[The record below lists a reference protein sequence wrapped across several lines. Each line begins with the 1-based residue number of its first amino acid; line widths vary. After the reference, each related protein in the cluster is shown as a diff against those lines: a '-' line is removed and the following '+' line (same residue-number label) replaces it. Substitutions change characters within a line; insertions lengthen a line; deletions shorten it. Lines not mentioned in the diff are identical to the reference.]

1 MLALLALASSVF
13 WGTSD
18 FFAGLKARTIAPPAV
33 VAVTQGFALLALSV
47 ILLARHT
54 GFSPSFS
61 GNGPFWAIAA
71 GVAGAL
77 GLVCFYTALASGT
90 MGVVAPISSLG
101 ALVPV
106 FLGLLTGEHPSVT
119 AWVGMAVAVTGAAL
133 ASGPELTGA
142 VPPRP
147 VLLAA
152 VAAACFGTALY
163 CLDRG
168 ARYSLLETLWGM
180 RATSV
185 VLFLIA
191 GLVARSVGG
200 TRVRD
205 LPALAVI
212 GLGDVTA
219 NAVRILLVPG
229 HGQRVQRAR
238 LAVPG
243 RHALLGEAA
252 SGRAVA
258 SRPVHRGCADPGRR
272 GRHRALTR
280 APWVGCSCENLPGDV
295 LPEDPPR
302 QCPDPR
308 RPTSERAA
316 HAGLVHASGGPL
328 AA

>member
-18 FFAGLKARTIAPPAV
+18 FFAGLKSRTISAPAV
-33 VAVTQGFALLALSV
+33 VAITQGFALIALSV
-47 ILLARHT
+47 ILLVRNT
-54 GFSPSFS
+54 GFSPDFK
-61 GNGPFWAIAA
+61 GNGPWWAIAA
-71 GVAGAL
+71 GAAGAL

-90 MGVVAPISSLG
+90 MGVVAPISSMG

-119 AWVGMAVAVTGAAL
+119 AWIGMAVAVTGAAL

-147 VLLAA
+147 VMLAV

-168 ARYSLLETLWGM
+168 ARYALVETLWGM

-185 VLFLIA
+185 ALFLIT

-200 TRVRD
+200 TRGRD
-205 LPALAVI
+205 LPALAAI

-219 NAVRILLVPG
+219 NGLFAF
-229 HGQRVQRAR
+229 
-238 LAVPG
+238 
-243 RHALLGEAA
+243 A
-252 SGRAVA
+252 SSQGMVSVA
-258 SRPVHRGCADPGRR
+258 SVLGSLYPVATLFWARVLLKERL
-272 GRHRALTR
+272 RHVQTIGVALTLFGVV
-280 APWVGCSCENLPGDV
+280 AIAL
-295 LPEDPPR
+295 
-302 QCPDPR
+302 
-308 RPTSERAA
+308 
-316 HAGLVHASGGPL
+316 
-328 AA
+328 

>member
-33 VAVTQGFALLALSV
+33 VAVTQGFALLALSA
-47 ILLARHT
+47 ILFVRDT
-54 GFSPSFS
+54 GFSPSFA
-61 GNGPFWAIAA
+61 GNGPLWAIAA

-219 NAVRILLVPG
+219 NGLFAFSSSQGMVSVSSVLGSLYPVATLFW
-229 HGQRVQRAR
+229 AR
-238 LAVPG
+238 L
-243 RHALLGEAA
+243 LLGE
-252 SGRAVA
+252 RL
-258 SRPVHRGCADPGRR
+258 RR
-272 GRHRALTR
+272 VQSIGVALTL
-280 APWVGCSCENLPGDV
+280 VGVVAIAL
-295 LPEDPPR
+295 
-302 QCPDPR
+302 
-308 RPTSERAA
+308 
-316 HAGLVHASGGPL
+316 
-328 AA
+328 